1 MMGGGEGYRLVW
13 FQHLHKAAGTLIVNL
28 AEVNGETLYPSH
40 ANGNPK
46 DEDGEVIPLWEFDA
60 ELLSSFIDNCESQG
74 VTFVATEHGA
84 PDYSVLAADPR
95 VFLISCM
102 REPLKRGVANHNYAY
117 YSGYTDAATLEEFV
131 SEANVHMSDE
141 YYVRMFS
148 RREQL
153 PLAPIEEDDYMRAM
167 NALSGFDLIL
177 STEHMVLRERL
188 SESLGWSELG
198 ADRHA
203 TFGDGWKAWNMLKRL
218 QLGRLVRYLRK
229 RDASESRAALEGRF
243 DMDYRLMDEL
253 FGD

>member
-1 MMGGGEGYRLVW
+1 
-13 FQHLHKAAGTLIVNL
+13 
-28 AEVNGETLYPSH
+28 
-40 ANGNPK
+40 
-46 DEDGEVIPLWEFDA
+46 
-60 ELLSSFIDNCESQG
+60 
-74 VTFVATEHGA
+74 
-84 PDYSVLAADPR
+84 
-95 VFLISCM
+95 
-102 REPLKRGVANHNYAY
+102 
-117 YSGYTDAATLEEFV
+117 
-131 SEANVHMSDE
+131 MSDE

-167 NALSGFDLIL
+167 DALSGFDLVL

-243 DMDYRLMDEL
+243 DMDYRLMAKL